1 VGRARNTRGA
11 TEGRWTFNLAPRSC
25 CSGFSSSRSTFDLP
39 GNLKRAEELDQL
51 LAQPGVWDDPR
62 RAGALAREA
71 SENRELIKTWEQL
84 EKRAR
89 DLIELDQL
97 ASGDPEL
104 ARQVAEEEAKLAAEL
119 RSRELDLLFTDPYA
133 NHNAVLTISVGQGG
147 VEAQDWVEMLMRM
160 YMKWAERHR
169 FEVEVIDQSPGEEAG
184 LKSVTFIVR
193 GPRAYGLLRS
203 EHGVHRLVRI
213 SPFDQNHRRH
223 TSFALVEVMPELEST
238 DEDAVV
244 ISPQD
249 LRIDTYRSTGAGG
262 QHVNKTDSAVRI
274 THLPTGIVVTCQNER
289 SQMKNRETAMKVLK
303 ARLFQRQ
310 QQEAAATLDQIR
322 GQVMPAEFGSQIRN
336 YVLQP
341 YTLVKDVRTGLEVGN
356 AQAVLD
362 GDIDPF
368 IEAWLRWRLSQG
380 RNGSAS

>member
-1 VGRARNTRGA
+1 
-11 TEGRWTFNLAPRSC
+11 
-25 CSGFSSSRSTFDLP
+25 
-39 GNLKRAEELDQL
+39 
-51 LAQPGVWDDPR
+51 VWDDPA
-62 RAGALAREA
+62 RAGQMARESA
-71 SENRELIKTWEQL
+71 ELRQLVGSWDRL

-89 DLIELDQL
+89 DLIELDDL
-97 ASGDPEL
+97 SRGDPDLE
-104 ARQVAEEEAKLAAEL
+104 RQLDEERAAISNDL
-119 RSRELDLLFTDPYA
+119 RSRELDLLFTDPFA
-133 NHNAVLTISVGQGG
+133 NHNAVVTLSVGQGG

-160 YMKWAERHR
+160 YLKWAERKG
-169 FEVEVIDQSPGEEAG
+169 FETEVIDTSPGEEAG

-193 GPRAYGLLRS
+193 GARAYGLLRS

-223 TSFALVEVMPELEST
+223 TSFALVEVMPELESS
-238 DEDAVV
+238 DESAVV
-244 ISPQD
+244 INPQD

-262 QHVNKTDSAVRI
+262 QHVNKTDSAIRI

-289 SQMKNRETAMKVLK
+289 SQMKNREMAMKVLK

-310 QQEAAATLDQIR
+310 QQEAAAQLDQIR
-322 GQVMPAEFGSQIRN
+322 GQLMPAEFGSQIRN

-362 GDIDPF
+362 GDLDPF
-368 IEAWLRWRLSQG
+368 IEAWLRWRLGQG
-380 RNGSAS
+380 AAVASNSKQPR

>member
-1 VGRARNTRGA
+1 MLV
-11 TEGRWTFNLAPRSC
+11 
-25 CSGFSSSRSTFDLP
+25 
-39 GNLKRAEELDQL
+39 
-51 LAQPGVWDDPR
+51 QPGVWDDPA
-62 RAGALAREA
+62 RAGQMAREA
-71 SENRELIKTWEQL
+71 AENRQLIAAWDRL
-84 EKRAR
+84 ERRAR

-97 ASGDPEL
+97 ASGDVEL
-104 ARQVAEEEAKLAAEL
+104 SAQVAEEKVALGAEL

-133 NHNAVLTISVGQGG
+133 THNAVMTLSVGQGG

-160 YMKWAERHR
+160 YLKWAERKR
-169 FEVEVIDQSPGEEAG
+169 FETEILETSPGEEAG
-184 LKSVTFIVR
+184 LKSATFIIR

-223 TSFALVEVMPELEST
+223 TSFALVEVMPELERS

-244 ISPQD
+244 INPQD

-289 SQMKNRETAMKVLK
+289 SQMKNREMAMKVLK

-310 QQEAAATLDQIR
+310 QQEAAAKLDQIR

-341 YTLVKDVRTGLEVGN
+341 YTLVKDVRTGLEIGN

-362 GDIDPF
+362 GEIDPL
-368 IEAWLRWRLSQG
+368 IESWLRWRLG
-380 RNGSAS
+380 KNGSQPQ

>member
-1 VGRARNTRGA
+1 M
-11 TEGRWTFNLAPRSC
+11 
-25 CSGFSSSRSTFDLP
+25 
-39 GNLKRAEELDQL
+39 ELD
-51 LAQPGVWDDPR
+51 
-62 RAGALAREA
+62 
-71 SENRELIKTWEQL
+71 
-84 EKRAR
+84 
-89 DLIELDQL
+89 
-97 ASGDPEL
+97 EL
-104 ARQVAEEEAKLAAEL
+104 AEGESDLERQVAQEREAIAREL
-119 RSRELDLLFTDPYA
+119 RSHELDLLFTDPYA
-133 NHNAVLTISVGQGG
+133 SHNAVVTISVGQGG
-147 VEAQDWVEMLMRM
+147 IEAQDWVEMLLRM
-160 YMKWAERHR
+160 YLKWAEHR
-169 FEVEVIDQSPGEEAG
+169 GFDTEVIDESRGEEAG
-184 LKSVTFIVR
+184 LKSVTLIVR
-193 GPRAYGLLRS
+193 GPRAYGLMRS

-249 LRIDTYRSTGAGG
+249 IRVDTYRSTGAGG

-289 SQMKNRETAMKVLK
+289 SQMKNREMAMKVLK

-310 QQEAAATLDQIR
+310 QQEAAEHLDQIR

-341 YTLVKDVRTGLEVGN
+341 YTLVKDVRTGHEVGN

-362 GDIDPF
+362 GEIDPF
-368 IEAWLRWRLSQG
+368 IESWLRWRLGKNGQG
-380 RNGSAS
+380 PQAG

>member
-1 VGRARNTRGA
+1 M
-11 TEGRWTFNLAPRSC
+11 
-25 CSGFSSSRSTFDLP
+25 
-39 GNLKRAEELDQL
+39 
-51 LAQPGVWDDPR
+51 
-62 RAGALAREA
+62 ARETA
-71 SENRELIKTWEQL
+71 ENRALIATWDRMER
-84 EKRAR
+84 RAR
-89 DLIELDQL
+89 DLVELDQL
-97 ASGDPEL
+97 AHGDPEL
-104 ARQVAEEEAKLAAEL
+104 EKQLDEERASLGREVRAH
-119 RSRELDLLFTDPYA
+119 ELDLLFTDPYA
-133 NHNAVLTISVGQGG
+133 NHNAVITISVGQGG

-160 YMKWAERHR
+160 YLKWAERR
-169 FEVEVIDQSPGEEAG
+169 GFETEIIDESRGEEAG
-184 LKSVTFIVR
+184 LKSATFIVR
-193 GPRAYGLLRS
+193 GPRTYGLMRS

-238 DEDAVV
+238 DEAG
-244 ISPQD
+244 IMINPQD

-289 SQMKNRETAMKVLK
+289 SQMKNREMAMKVLK

-310 QQEAAATLDQIR
+310 QQEAAEHLDQIR

-356 AQAVLD
+356 VQAVLD
-362 GDIDPF
+362 GEIDLF
-368 IEAWLRWRLSQG
+368 IESWLRWRLGKNAGLDPAAKATSE
-380 RNGSAS
+380 R

>member
-1 VGRARNTRGA
+1 MV
-11 TEGRWTFNLAPRSC
+11 
-25 CSGFSSSRSTFDLP
+25 
-39 GNLKRAEELDQL
+39 
-51 LAQPGVWDDPR
+51 QPGVWDDPA
-62 RAGALAREA
+62 RAGQMAREA
-71 SENRELIKTWEQL
+71 AELRQLVAGWDRL

-97 ASGDPEL
+97 ADGDAEL
-104 ARQVAEEEAKLAAEL
+104 EQQLTEEKASIANDL

-133 NHNAVLTISVGQGG
+133 SHNAVVTLSVGQGG

-160 YMKWAERHR
+160 YLKWAERKG
-169 FEVEVIDQSPGEEAG
+169 FETEILETSPGEEAG
-184 LKSVTFIVR
+184 LKSATFIVR

-223 TSFALVEVMPELEST
+223 TSFALVEVMPELESS
-238 DEDAVV
+238 DESAVV
-244 ISPQD
+244 INPQD

-289 SQMKNRETAMKVLK
+289 SQMKNREMAMKVLK

-310 QQEAAATLDQIR
+310 QQESAAQLDQIR

-356 AQAVLD
+356 AQSVLD
-362 GDIDPF
+362 GDVDPF
-368 IEAWLRWRLSQG
+368 IEAWLRWRLSQ
-380 RNGSAS
+380 NGAAQQPSASKSERPR

>member
-1 VGRARNTRGA
+1 M
-11 TEGRWTFNLAPRSC
+11 
-25 CSGFSSSRSTFDLP
+25 
-39 GNLKRAEELDQL
+39 
-51 LAQPGVWDDPR
+51 
-62 RAGALAREA
+62 ARE
-71 SENRELIKTWEQL
+71 SFENRELVATWDKL
-84 EKRAR
+84 ERRAR
-89 DLIELDQL
+89 DLGELE
-97 ASGDPEL
+97 EL
-104 ARQVAEEEAKLAAEL
+104 GQDDMEL
-119 RSRELDLLFTDPYA
+119 REQVTKELHDVASELRQRELDLLFTDPYA
-133 NHNAVLTISVGQGG
+133 THNAVLTLSVGQGG

-160 YMKWAERHR
+160 YLKWAERHR
-169 FEVEVIDQSPGEEAG
+169 FGTEILDTSPGEEAG
-184 LKSVTFIVR
+184 LKSATFIIR

-223 TSFALVEVMPELEST
+223 TSFALVEVMPELERS
-238 DEDAVV
+238 DEDGIV
-244 ISPQD
+244 INQQD

-289 SQMKNRETAMKVLK
+289 SQMKNREMAMKVLK

-310 QQEAAATLDQIR
+310 QQEDAAQMDQIR

-341 YTLVKDVRTGLEVGN
+341 YTLVKDVRTTMEVGN

-362 GDIDPF
+362 GEIDPF
-368 IEAWLRWRLSQG
+368 IEAWLRWRLGQSRESLPAKRG
-380 RNGSAS
+380 G

>member
-1 VGRARNTRGA
+1 M
-11 TEGRWTFNLAPRSC
+11 
-25 CSGFSSSRSTFDLP
+25 
-39 GNLKRAEELDQL
+39 
-51 LAQPGVWDDPR
+51 
-62 RAGALAREA
+62 AREA
-71 SENRELIKTWEQL
+71 ADSRQLIGTWDRL
-84 EKRAR
+84 ERRAR

-97 ASGDPEL
+97 AHNDPEL
-104 ARQVAEEEAKLAAEL
+104 GAQLAVERGAILDEL

-133 NHNAVLTISVGQGG
+133 SHNAVLTLSVGQGG

-160 YMKWAERHR
+160 YLKWAEHR
-169 FEVEVIDQSPGEEAG
+169 DFEAEVLETSPGEEAG
-184 LKSVTFIVR
+184 LKSATFMVR

-223 TSFALVEVMPELEST
+223 TSFALVEVMPELERA
-238 DEDAVV
+238 DEEALS
-244 ISPQD
+244 INAQD
-249 LRIDTYRSTGAGG
+249 LRVDTYRSTGAGG

-289 SQMKNRETAMKVLK
+289 SQMKNREMAMKVLK

-310 QQEAAATLDQIR
+310 QQEAAAQLDQIR

-356 AQAVLD
+356 AHAVLD
-362 GDIDPF
+362 GEIDPF
-368 IEAWLRWRLSQG
+368 IESWLRWRLG
-380 RNGSAS
+380 

>member
-1 VGRARNTRGA
+1 M
-11 TEGRWTFNLAPRSC
+11 
-25 CSGFSSSRSTFDLP
+25 
-39 GNLKRAEELDQL
+39 
-51 LAQPGVWDDPR
+51 
-62 RAGALAREA
+62 AREA
-71 SENRELIKTWEQL
+71 AEHRELIAMWDRL

-97 ASGDPEL
+97 AEGDPEL
-104 ARQVAEEEAKLAAEL
+104 EKQVDEERAAIASEL

-133 NHNAVLTISVGQGG
+133 NHNAVMTLSVGQGG

-160 YMKWAERHR
+160 YLKWAERKR
-169 FEVEVIDQSPGEEAG
+169 YATEILDTSPGEEAG
-184 LKSVTFIVR
+184 LKSATFIVR

-223 TSFALVEVMPELEST
+223 TSFALVEVMPELERS

-244 ISPQD
+244 INPQD

-274 THLPTGIVVTCQNER
+274 THIPTGIVVTCQNER
-289 SQMKNRETAMKVLK
+289 SQMKNREMAMKVLK

-310 QQEAAATLDQIR
+310 QQEAAAQLDQIR

-341 YTLVKDVRTGLEVGN
+341 YTLVKDVRTGQEVGN

-362 GDIDPF
+362 GDLDPF
-368 IEAWLRWRLSQG
+368 IESWLRWRLSK
-380 RNGSAS
+380 NGTGPSAK

>member
-1 VGRARNTRGA
+1 MARDA
-11 TEGRWTFNLAPRSC
+11 A
-25 CSGFSSSRSTFDLP
+25 
-39 GNLKRAEELDQL
+39 
-51 LAQPGVWDDPR
+51 
-62 RAGALAREA
+62 
-71 SENRELIKTWEQL
+71 ENRELIATWDRL
-84 EKRAR
+84 ERRAR
-89 DLIELDQL
+89 DLVELEQL
-97 ASGDPEL
+97 AEDDADLE
-104 ARQVAEEEAKLAAEL
+104 RQVAEERTALEKQL
-119 RSRELDLLFTDPYA
+119 RTHELDLLFTDPYA
-133 NHNAVLTISVGQGG
+133 THNAVVTISVGQGG
-147 VEAQDWVEMLMRM
+147 IEAQDWVEMLMRM
-160 YMKWAERHR
+160 YLKWAERR
-169 FEVEVIDQSPGEEAG
+169 GFDTEMIDESRGEEAG

-223 TSFALVEVMPELEST
+223 TSFALVEVIPELEAT
-238 DEDAVV
+238 DEDAVE
-244 ISPQD
+244 INPQD

-310 QQEAAATLDQIR
+310 QQEAAAQLDQIR

-362 GDIDPF
+362 GEIDPF
-368 IEAWLRWRLSQG
+368 IESWLRWRLGQ
-380 RNGSAS
+380 NGSAASNSK

>member
-1 VGRARNTRGA
+1 M
-11 TEGRWTFNLAPRSC
+11 
-25 CSGFSSSRSTFDLP
+25 
-39 GNLKRAEELDQL
+39 
-51 LAQPGVWDDPR
+51 
-62 RAGALAREA
+62 AREA
-71 SENRELIKTWEQL
+71 AEYRQLLRGWEQL
-84 EKRAR
+84 ERRAR
-89 DLIELDQL
+89 DLVELDQL

-104 ARQVAEEEAKLAAEL
+104 SAQVEAEL
-119 RSRELDLLFTDPYA
+119 RAVASELHSRELDLLFTDPYA
-133 NHNAVLTISVGQGG
+133 DHNAVITLSVGQGG
-147 VEAQDWVEMLMRM
+147 IEAQDWVEMLLRM
-160 YMKWAERHR
+160 YLKWAERHG
-169 FEVEVIDQSPGEEAG
+169 FETEIIDQSPGEEAG
-184 LKSVTFIVR
+184 LKSAPLIVR
-193 GPRAYGLLRS
+193 GPHAYGRLRS

-223 TSFALVEVMPELEST
+223 TSFALVEVMPELEGS

-244 ISPQD
+244 INPQD

-289 SQMKNRETAMKVLK
+289 SQMKNREMAMKVLK

-310 QQEAAATLDQIR
+310 QQEAAEQMEQIR

-362 GDIDPF
+362 GEIDPF
-368 IEAWLRWRLSQG
+368 IESWLRWKLGQ
-380 RNGSAS
+380 SAARVS

>member
-1 VGRARNTRGA
+1 MV
-11 TEGRWTFNLAPRSC
+11 
-25 CSGFSSSRSTFDLP
+25 
-39 GNLKRAEELDQL
+39 
-51 LAQPGVWDDPR
+51 QPGVWDDPA
-62 RAGALAREA
+62 RAGQMAREA
-71 SENRELIKTWEQL
+71 AELRQLVALWDRL

-97 ASGDPEL
+97 ADGDPEL
-104 ARQVAEEEAKLAAEL
+104 ERQLAEEKAAIAKEL

-133 NHNAVLTISVGQGG
+133 NHNAVVTLSVGQGG

-160 YMKWAERHR
+160 YLKWAERKG
-169 FEVEVIDQSPGEEAG
+169 FETEILETSPGEEAG
-184 LKSVTFIVR
+184 LKSATFIVR

-223 TSFALVEVMPELEST
+223 TSFALVEVMPELESS
-238 DEDAVV
+238 DESAVV
-244 ISPQD
+244 INQQD

-289 SQMKNRETAMKVLK
+289 SQMKNREMAMKVLK

-310 QQEAAATLDQIR
+310 QQESAAQLDQIR

-356 AQAVLD
+356 AQSVLD
-362 GDIDPF
+362 GDVDPF
-368 IEAWLRWRLSQG
+368 IEAWLGWRLSQ
-380 RNGSAS
+380 NGAPQQPSASKSERPR

>member
-1 VGRARNTRGA
+1 M
-11 TEGRWTFNLAPRSC
+11 
-25 CSGFSSSRSTFDLP
+25 
-39 GNLKRAEELDQL
+39 
-51 LAQPGVWDDPR
+51 QPGVWDDPA
-62 RAGALAREA
+62 RAGQMAREA
-71 SENRELIKTWEQL
+71 AELRQL
-84 EKRAR
+84 VGSWDRLERRAR
-89 DLIELDQL
+89 DLIELD
-97 ASGDPEL
+97 EL
-104 ARQVAEEEAKLAAEL
+104 ARGDPDLQRQLDEERAAISNEL
-119 RSRELDLLFTDPYA
+119 RARELDLLFTDPFA
-133 NHNAVLTISVGQGG
+133 NHNAVVTLSVGQGG

-160 YMKWAERHR
+160 YLKWAERKG
-169 FEVEVIDQSPGEEAG
+169 FETEIIDTSPGEEAG
-184 LKSVTFIVR
+184 LKSATFIVR

-238 DEDAVV
+238 DESAVV
-244 ISPQD
+244 INPQD

-262 QHVNKTDSAVRI
+262 QHVNKTDSAIRI

-289 SQMKNRETAMKVLK
+289 SQMKNREMAMKVLK

-310 QQEAAATLDQIR
+310 QQEAAAQLDQIR
-322 GQVMPAEFGSQIRN
+322 GQILPAEFGSQIRN

-368 IEAWLRWRLSQG
+368 IESWLRWRLSQNAG
-380 RNGSAS
+380 TASNSRQVR

>member
-1 VGRARNTRGA
+1 M
-11 TEGRWTFNLAPRSC
+11 
-25 CSGFSSSRSTFDLP
+25 
-39 GNLKRAEELDQL
+39 
-51 LAQPGVWDDPR
+51 
-62 RAGALAREA
+62 AREA
-71 SENRELIKTWEQL
+71 ADHRQLIGTWDRL
-84 EKRAR
+84 ERRAR

-97 ASGDPEL
+97 SAGDPEL
-104 ARQVAEEEAKLAAEL
+104 QAQVAEERASISSEL

-133 NHNAVLTISVGQGG
+133 NHNAVVTISVGQGG

-160 YMKWAERHR
+160 YLKWAERKG
-169 FEVEVIDQSPGEEAG
+169 FETEILETSPGEEAG
-184 LKSVTFIVR
+184 LKSATYIVR

-223 TSFALVEVMPELEST
+223 TSFALVEVMPELESS
-238 DEDAVV
+238 DESAVV
-244 ISPQD
+244 INPQD

-289 SQMKNRETAMKVLK
+289 SQMKNREMAMKVLK

-310 QQEAAATLDQIR
+310 QQEAAAQLDQIR

-341 YTLVKDVRTGLEVGN
+341 YTLVKDVRTGLEIGN

-362 GDIDPF
+362 GELDPF
-368 IEAWLRWRLSQG
+368 IESWLRWRLSQ
-380 RNGSAS
+380 NPPK

>member
-1 VGRARNTRGA
+1 MV
-11 TEGRWTFNLAPRSC
+11 
-25 CSGFSSSRSTFDLP
+25 
-39 GNLKRAEELDQL
+39 
-51 LAQPGVWDDPR
+51 QPGVWDDPA
-62 RAGALAREA
+62 RAGQMAREA
-71 SENRELIKTWEQL
+71 AELRQLVAGWDRL

-89 DLIELDQL
+89 DLMELDQL
-97 ASGDPEL
+97 ADGDPEL
-104 ARQVAEEEAKLAAEL
+104 EQQLAEEKAAIANEL

-133 NHNAVLTISVGQGG
+133 NHNAVVTLSVGQGG

-160 YMKWAERHR
+160 YLKWAERKG
-169 FEVEVIDQSPGEEAG
+169 FETEILETSPGEEAG
-184 LKSVTFIVR
+184 LKSATFIVR

-223 TSFALVEVMPELEST
+223 TSFALVEIMPELESS
-238 DEDAVV
+238 DESAVV
-244 ISPQD
+244 INPQD

-289 SQMKNRETAMKVLK
+289 SQMKNREMAMKVLK

-310 QQEAAATLDQIR
+310 QQESAAQLDQIR

-356 AQAVLD
+356 TQSVLD

-368 IEAWLRWRLSQG
+368 IEAWLRWRLSQ
-380 RNGSAS
+380 NGASQQASASKSERPR

>member
-1 VGRARNTRGA
+1 M
-11 TEGRWTFNLAPRSC
+11 
-25 CSGFSSSRSTFDLP
+25 
-39 GNLKRAEELDQL
+39 
-51 LAQPGVWDDPR
+51 
-62 RAGALAREA
+62 AREGA
-71 SENRELIKTWEQL
+71 DHRALLQTWDRL
-84 EKRAR
+84 ERRAR

-97 ASGDPEL
+97 ASGDEEL
-104 ARQVAEEEAKLAAEL
+104 REQVAEEKSVIEKEL
-119 RSRELDLLFTDPYA
+119 RSRELDLLFTDPFA
-133 NHNAVLTISVGQGG
+133 NHNAVITMSVGQGG

-160 YMKWAERHR
+160 YLKWAERRR
-169 FEVEVIDQSPGEEAG
+169 FETEILETSPGEEAG
-184 LKSVTFIVR
+184 LKSATFIIR

-223 TSFALVEVMPELEST
+223 TSFALVEVMPELESS
-238 DEDAVV
+238 DEGAVV
-244 ISPQD
+244 INLQD
-249 LRIDTYRSTGAGG
+249 LRVDTYRSTGAGG

-289 SQMKNRETAMKVLK
+289 SQMKNREMAMKVLK

-310 QQEAAATLDQIR
+310 QQEAAAQLDQIR

-356 AQAVLD
+356 AQSVLD
-362 GDIDPF
+362 GEIDPF
-368 IEAWLRWRLSQG
+368 IESWLRSRLD
-380 RNGSAS
+380 RNGAAG

>member
-1 VGRARNTRGA
+1 M
-11 TEGRWTFNLAPRSC
+11 
-25 CSGFSSSRSTFDLP
+25 
-39 GNLKRAEELDQL
+39 
-51 LAQPGVWDDPR
+51 
-62 RAGALAREA
+62 AREA
-71 SENRELIKTWEQL
+71 AELRQLVAGWDRL

-97 ASGDPEL
+97 AGGD
-104 ARQVAEEEAKLAAEL
+104 AEL
-119 RSRELDLLFTDPYA
+119 EQQLSEEKSSIAHELRTRELDLLFTDPYA
-133 NHNAVLTISVGQGG
+133 NHNAVVTLSVGQGG

-160 YMKWAERHR
+160 YLKWAERKG
-169 FEVEVIDQSPGEEAG
+169 FETEILETSPGEEAG
-184 LKSVTFIVR
+184 LKSATFIVR

-223 TSFALVEVMPELEST
+223 TSFALVEVMPELESS
-238 DEDAVV
+238 DESAVV
-244 ISPQD
+244 INQQD

-289 SQMKNRETAMKVLK
+289 SQMKNREMAMKVLK

-310 QQEAAATLDQIR
+310 QQESAAQLDQIR

-356 AQAVLD
+356 AQSVLD
-362 GDIDPF
+362 GDVDPF
-368 IEAWLRWRLSQG
+368 IEAWLRWRLSQ
-380 RNGSAS
+380 NGAAQQTSASKSERPR

>member
-1 VGRARNTRGA
+1 M
-11 TEGRWTFNLAPRSC
+11 
-25 CSGFSSSRSTFDLP
+25 
-39 GNLKRAEELDQL
+39 
-51 LAQPGVWDDPR
+51 
-62 RAGALAREA
+62 AREA
-71 SENRELIKTWEQL
+71 ADHRQLIATWDRL

-97 ASGDPEL
+97 AAGDPEL
-104 ARQVAEEEAKLAAEL
+104 QAQVEQERVAVSGEL

-133 NHNAVLTISVGQGG
+133 NHNAVLTLSVGQGG

-160 YMKWAERHR
+160 YLKWAEHKR
-169 FEVEVIDQSPGEEAG
+169 FHTEILETSPGEEAG
-184 LKSVTFIVR
+184 LKSATFIVR
-193 GPRAYGLLRS
+193 GARAYGLLRS

-223 TSFALVEVMPELEST
+223 TSFALVEVMPELESA
-238 DEDAVV
+238 DEGAVV
-244 ISPQD
+244 INSQD

-289 SQMKNRETAMKVLK
+289 SQMKNREMAMKVLK

-310 QQEAAATLDQIR
+310 QQEAAAQLDQIR

-341 YTLVKDVRTGLEVGN
+341 YTLVKDVRTGLEIGN
-356 AQAVLD
+356 AQVVLD
-362 GDIDPF
+362 GEIDPF
-368 IEAWLRWRLSQG
+368 IEAWLRWRLG
-380 RNGSAS
+380 RARE

>member
-1 VGRARNTRGA
+1 M
-11 TEGRWTFNLAPRSC
+11 
-25 CSGFSSSRSTFDLP
+25 
-39 GNLKRAEELDQL
+39 
-51 LAQPGVWDDPR
+51 
-62 RAGALAREA
+62 AREA
-71 SENRELIKTWEQL
+71 AESRELVASWERL

-97 ASGDPEL
+97 AEGDPEL
-104 ARQVAEEEAKLAAEL
+104 ETQVAEERAAIASEL

-133 NHNAVLTISVGQGG
+133 NHNAVITLSVGQGG

-160 YMKWAERHR
+160 YLKWAERKR
-169 FEVEVIDQSPGEEAG
+169 FETEVIDTSPGEEAG
-184 LKSVTFIVR
+184 LKSATFIVR

-223 TSFALVEVMPELEST
+223 TSFALVEVMPELERS
-238 DEDAVV
+238 DEDT
-244 ISPQD
+244 IPINPQD

-289 SQMKNRETAMKVLK
+289 SQMKNREMAMKVLK

-310 QQEAAATLDQIR
+310 QQEAAEHLDQIR

-341 YTLVKDVRTGLEVGN
+341 YTLVKDVRTGQEVGN

-362 GDIDPF
+362 GDLDPF
-368 IEAWLRWRLSQG
+368 IESWLRWRLG
-380 RNGSAS
+380 KNGSGPATG

>member
-1 VGRARNTRGA
+1 M
-11 TEGRWTFNLAPRSC
+11 
-25 CSGFSSSRSTFDLP
+25 
-39 GNLKRAEELDQL
+39 
-51 LAQPGVWDDPR
+51 
-62 RAGALAREA
+62 AREVA
-71 SENRELIKTWEQL
+71 DIRALIATWDRL

-97 ASGDPEL
+97 AAGDPEL
-104 ARQVAEEEAKLAAEL
+104 QQQVAEEKATIEKEL

-133 NHNAVLTISVGQGG
+133 SNNAVITISVGQGG
-147 VEAQDWVEMLMRM
+147 IEAQDWVEMLMRM
-160 YMKWAERHR
+160 YLKWAERR
-169 FEVEVIDQSPGEEAG
+169 KFETEILETSPGEEAG
-184 LKSVTFIVR
+184 LKSATFIIR

-223 TSFALVEVMPELEST
+223 TSFALVEVMPELERG

-244 ISPQD
+244 INPQD

-262 QHVNKTDSAVRI
+262 QHVNKTDSAIRI

-289 SQMKNRETAMKVLK
+289 SQLKNREMAMKVLK

-310 QQEAAATLDQIR
+310 QQENAAQMDQIR
-322 GQVMPAEFGSQIRN
+322 GQIMPAEFGSQIRN

-341 YTLVKDVRTGLEVGN
+341 YTLVKDVRTGLEIGN

-362 GDIDPF
+362 GEIDPF
-368 IEAWLRWRLSQG
+368 IESWLRWRLSK
-380 RNGSAS
+380 NGEAA

>member
-1 VGRARNTRGA
+1 MV
-11 TEGRWTFNLAPRSC
+11 
-25 CSGFSSSRSTFDLP
+25 
-39 GNLKRAEELDQL
+39 
-51 LAQPGVWDDPR
+51 QPGVWDEPA
-62 RAGALAREA
+62 RAAQMAREA
-71 SENRELIKTWEQL
+71 AELRQLIGTWARL

-97 ASGDPEL
+97 AGGDPEL
-104 ARQVAEEEAKLAAEL
+104 EQQLTEEKAAISNEL

-133 NHNAVLTISVGQGG
+133 NHNAVVTLSVGQGG

-160 YMKWAERHR
+160 YLKWAERKG
-169 FEVEVIDQSPGEEAG
+169 FETEILETSPGEEAG
-184 LKSVTFIVR
+184 LKSATFIVR

-223 TSFALVEVMPELEST
+223 TSFALVEIMPELESS
-238 DEDAVV
+238 DESAVV
-244 ISPQD
+244 INPQD

-289 SQMKNRETAMKVLK
+289 SQMKNREMAMKVLK

-310 QQEAAATLDQIR
+310 QQESAAQLDQIR

-356 AQAVLD
+356 TQAVLD

-368 IEAWLRWRLSQG
+368 IEAWLRWRLSQ
-380 RNGSAS
+380 NGPSQQPSASKSERPR